1 MSDPVHKLFG
11 LNRTNL
17 FGWIA
22 AGLVVFGAAA
32 RLAFAA
38 WERWPAR
45 HEVTAELVV
54 LTLIALFL
62 FAIFG
67 LLLQLYLGLIVEKF
81 ERDAAPR
88 TSMASGERAPVSEG
102 IRQGDKWQV

>member
-1 MSDPVHKLFG
+1 MSDPIQKLFG

-22 AGLVVFGAAA
+22 AGLLVFVAAA

-45 HEVTAELVV
+45 HEVSAELVV

-81 ERDAAPR
+81 ERESAPK
-88 TSMASGERAPVSEG
+88 TNGVSLERAPPSEG